1 MRYLDAEAIENIAT
15 GAAFLGTGGG
25 VIPTLVK

>member
-1 MRYLDAEAIENIAT
+1 MRYLDETAVEHIAV

-25 VIPTLVK
+25 ETLISEN